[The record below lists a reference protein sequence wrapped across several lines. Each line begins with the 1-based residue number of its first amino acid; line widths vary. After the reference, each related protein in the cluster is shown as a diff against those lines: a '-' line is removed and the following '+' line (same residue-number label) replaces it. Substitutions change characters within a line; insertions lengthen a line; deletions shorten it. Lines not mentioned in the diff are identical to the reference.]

1 LANVGC
7 TSGLLEEPPSNDRPA
22 TAAAAWMLT
31 VVLALPPS
39 QDALPP
45 SQDALE
51 AEAEAEAMPD

>member
-31 VVLALPPS
+31 VVLALH
-39 QDALPP
+39 P

-51 AEAEAEAMPD
+51 AEAEAEAEAMPD